1 MLFYA
6 SLTGLIVVIT
16 AYPVFL
22 AVLAHENLDYKIAYF
37 VITAYILAIALAFLL
52 TGFFSFHL
60 WLLSNQY
67 TTIEYCEKR
76 SNDSQFK
83 QKSPYNRG
91 CCANF

>member
-6 SLTGLIVVIT
+6 SLTALIVVVT

-22 AVLAHENLDYKIAYF
+22 AVLAHDNVDYKIAYF
-37 VITAYILAIALAFLL
+37 VITAYILALALGFLL

-76 SNDSQFK
+76 SSDD
-83 QKSPYNRG
+83 
-91 CCANF
+91 